1 MKNTLKL
8 ASLAIAAMALMVA
21 CKNAPE
27 ATEDTTPIDTTPIE
41 EIVEDTMPAIDTVE
55 VAPAEPAKPA
65 AKPAKKATTKKAE
78 SENISVK
85 QVENNGSDITI
96 STSTAKRPSKG
107 DLKLNMDKNNQS
119 QGLKTKKA
127 IE

>member
-1 MKNTLKL
+1 MKKTLKL
-8 ASLAIAAMALMVA
+8 ASLALAAIALMVA

-65 AKPAKKATTKKAE
+65 VKKAPAKKKEEVKTIEVESKLDGKKMKVVTNETTLEIKAEKENTRPLKPAKPIK
-78 SENISVK
+78 
-85 QVENNGSDITI
+85 
-96 STSTAKRPSKG
+96 
-107 DLKLNMDKNNQS
+107 
-119 QGLKTKKA
+119 
-127 IE
+127 